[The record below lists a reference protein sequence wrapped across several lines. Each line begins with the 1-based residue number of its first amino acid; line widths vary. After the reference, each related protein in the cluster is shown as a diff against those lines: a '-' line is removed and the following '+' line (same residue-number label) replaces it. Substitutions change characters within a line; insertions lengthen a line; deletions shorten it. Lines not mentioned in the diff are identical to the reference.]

1 VVSLIG
7 ATQDGKEVC
16 LTARQLEAAIGA
28 VAHQLEQSG
37 VSHLGLLGHNSPDWL
52 VAQLA
57 AWRAGLPVTPIP
69 AFFSEQQINHL
80 LDTTGLDGLLLVQD
94 DSLDAWLPSARANDF
109 KRQPLSTGDSPDGLS
124 IALFRRRSTPAPL
137 PDGTRLITFTSG
149 TTGTPKGVCLSGPHL
164 ESVIEGLEQRLA
176 GVPLHR
182 HGVVLPLAVLL
193 EHLAGALFALWRG
206 AQIIVDAPLRTGL
219 AGSGDLNPLQWRD
232 WLETRR
238 PDSLILVPALL
249 KALCDLGGLG
259 GLGGL
264 DRSSGL
270 DSQASRPSDWQQA
283 LSLVA
288 VGGGQVPRYLLD
300 QATQLG
306 LPVAQGYGMSEM
318 GSVVCLSRP
327 DEPQDG
333 RVGRPLKGLRLSTD
347 EQGQLLVHG
356 RRMLGYLTSYHDG
369 PSSDMPWPSGDL
381 GHRLADDHWRL
392 DGRQRNVI
400 ILSSGRNLCPEWLEA
415 ELELIDGIDRAFIFG
430 EGLPGVLAL
439 LGPSAI
445 IQPPRLEA
453 HIAALNQRL
462 PDYARVRGWQS
473 LMRQLPGVAQP
484 LSIASNELTA
494 NGRLRR
500 ASIYLRRRRDIERL
514 VASTFPGHQYVS
526 AALSS
531 STDSSSSYPQ
541 DPSRP

>member
-1 VVSLIG
+1 MDRLHQRLRQRARLSPDVESLLGQTPDG
-7 ATQDGKEVC
+7 ADIR
-16 LTARQLEAAIGA
+16 LTARQLEAATDT

-37 VSHLGLLGHNSPDWL
+37 VSHLGLLGHNSPGWL

-57 AWRAGLPVTPIP
+57 AWRAGLPITPIP
-69 AFFSEQQINHL
+69 AFFSEQQLNHL
-80 LDTTGLDGLLLVQD
+80 LDTTGLDGLLIAQD
-94 DSLDAWLPSARANDF
+94 SPLDAWLPSARANDF
-109 KRQPLSTGDSPDGLS
+109 KRQPLDAPAGLS
-124 IALFRRRSTPAPL
+124 IALFRRPSTPAPL

-182 HGVVLPLAVLL
+182 HGVVLPMAVLL

-206 AQIIVDAPLRTGL
+206 AAIVIDTPDL
-219 AGSGDLNPLQWRD
+219 AGLHGSGTLDPDQWQR
-232 WLETRR
+232 WLAKRR

-249 KALCDLGGLG
+249 KALTHL
-259 GLGGL
+259 
-264 DRSSGL
+264 
-270 DSQASRPSDWQQA
+270 ASHHSAANGWQQV

-288 VGGGQVPRYLLD
+288 VGGGQVPRRLLE

-333 RVGRPLKGLRLSTD
+333 RVGCPLKGLRLSTD

-356 RRMLGYLTSYHDG
+356 RRMLGYLASDHQV
-369 PSSDMPWPSGDL
+369 PSPEMPWPSGDL
-381 GHRLADDHWRL
+381 GHRLADGHWRL

-400 ILSSGRNLCPEWLEA
+400 ILSNGRNLCPEWLEA
-415 ELELIDGIDRAFIFG
+415 ELELIDGIDRAFVFG

-439 LGPSAI
+439 LSPSAA

-453 HIAALNQRL
+453 HITALNQRL

-473 LMRQLPGVAQP
+473 LMRQLPGVAEP

-500 ASIYLRRRRDIERL
+500 ASIQLRRRCDIERL
-514 VASTFPGHQYVS
+514 VARTFPGHEQVS

-531 STDSSSSYPQ
+531 AADGLPSYPQ
-541 DPSRP
+541 EPPPP